1 MNAAIHSKNGLR
13 TNVSLRQQSRSIK
26 PRNCFPETSGRRSRL
41 SANPTLLTV
50 KNISSNDA
58 AFTVCAASGRARKSS
73 SCSLVST
80 RSAEPD
86 NGLSISFGIHD
97 RIIGMSLEGR
107 IIEFLDEEE
116 LRLAYVRKQERDR
129 LRVIDPR
136 GRNLTVH
143 GDRVVI
149 VHGPSTEGEFPALAR
164 QISEKVSA
172 RQAEVDVELLW
183 QSLGT
188 RQRELNPS
196 ELAELFFAETT
207 PEAESAVF
215 RALSEDNLFFRRK
228 GSQFL
233 PKTEE
238 QVSSERTRRERQRAR
253 EEFREHV
260 VTVLEQLLKKNT
272 DIPEESGVI
281 LDRIQNWL
289 RFNTGDEIVLILD
302 EIAGAAKARDAAYDI
317 LLRAGRVDPTLDR
330 FLVTAGIDPHF
341 SSTLIEAA
349 AQLMPFTHIPARLD
363 YQDAPAFTIDDEDT
377 REVDDALTVRWE
389 GDEIVVGIHIA
400 DVSAFV
406 TKGDTLDPEASRRS
420 STIYL
425 PSITVPMFPEHLSTD
440 LASLRTA
447 VPRPAFTVE
456 VRFDK
461 QANRAGYRI
470 ALSTIHVQK
479 RLSYDEADQIIE
491 SDPALSTLHRIAKQL
506 NDARSN
512 RGAITFRRAELKIR
526 VKGGEIQ
533 ITKINTNSPSRFV
546 VSEMMILANGLA
558 ADFASVNS
566 IPVIYRTQEPR
577 EPLAVENTLS
587 PALDAVDSTKTA
599 PWIRHDPQ
607 RDLKS
612 PALDA
617 VDSTKTA
624 PWIRHDPQRDL
635 LSPALDAGDST
646 KTAPW
651 IRHDP
656 QRDLKSPALDGVDS
670 TGRLRGSDI
679 TPSGTYK
686 AVEALAFER
695 LRKTFK
701 RSRLSLTPGL
711 HSGLGLGAYT
721 QASSPIRRYADL
733 VTQRQF
739 TATLSGVPVPYG
751 REELLRIL
759 AGAEAAELEI
769 RAIEDRSTNYW
780 LLEYLARYK
789 KGESLLAVVL
799 DPKGNIELQD
809 YYLRGRV
816 SSPAKLQPGEVVHVR
831 IETIDPAKGEVRFRI
846 A

>member
-1 MNAAIHSKNGLR
+1 
-13 TNVSLRQQSRSIK
+13 
-26 PRNCFPETSGRRSRL
+26 
-41 SANPTLLTV
+41 
-50 KNISSNDA
+50 
-58 AFTVCAASGRARKSS
+58 
-73 SCSLVST
+73 
-80 RSAEPD
+80 
-86 NGLSISFGIHD
+86 
-97 RIIGMSLEGR
+97 MSLEGR

-260 VTVLEQLLKKNT
+260 VKVLEQLLKKNT
-272 DIPEESGVI
+272 DIPEESAVI

-289 RFNTGDEIVLILD
+289 RFKTGDEIGLILE
-302 EIAGAAKARDAAYDI
+302 EIAGTAKARDAAYDI
-317 LLRAGRVDPTLDR
+317 LLRAGRVDPTVDR

-341 SSTLIEAA
+341 SSPLIEAA
-349 AQLMPFTHIPARLD
+349 AQLRPYTHIPTRLD

-389 GDEIVVGIHIA
+389 GDEIIVGIHIA

-406 TKGDTLDPEASRRS
+406 TKGDILDAEASSRS

-425 PSITVPMFPEHLSTD
+425 PSITVPMFPERLSTD
-440 LASLRTA
+440 LASLRTE

-470 ALSTIHVQK
+470 ALSTINVQK
-479 RLSYDEADQIIE
+479 RLSYDEADQIVE
-491 SDPALSTLHRIAKQL
+491 TDPALYTLHRIAKQL
-506 NDARSN
+506 QDSRSN

-526 VKGGEIQ
+526 VKGDEIQ
-533 ITKINTNSPSRFV
+533 ITKINPNSPSRFV

-577 EPLAVENTLS
+577 EALAVEDILS
-587 PALDAVDSTKTA
+587 PALDGVDST
-599 PWIRHDPQ
+599 R
-607 RDLKS
+607 
-612 PALDA
+612 
-617 VDSTKTA
+617 
-624 PWIRHDPQRDL
+624 
-635 LSPALDAGDST
+635 
-646 KTAPW
+646 TAPW

-656 QRDLKSPALDGVDS
+656 QRDLKSPALDGADSMRTAKSPALNGADS
-670 TGRLRGSDI
+670 TGRLSA
-679 TPSGTYK
+679 TYK
-686 AVEALAFER
+686 SVEALAFER

-751 REELLRIL
+751 REELLQIL
-759 AGAEAAELEI
+759 AAAEAAEQEI

-831 IETIDPAKGEVRFRI
+831 IETIGPAKGEVRFRI

>member
-1 MNAAIHSKNGLR
+1 ML
-13 TNVSLRQQSRSIK
+13 
-26 PRNCFPETSGRRSRL
+26 
-41 SANPTLLTV
+41 
-50 KNISSNDA
+50 
-58 AFTVCAASGRARKSS
+58 
-73 SCSLVST
+73 
-80 RSAEPD
+80 
-86 NGLSISFGIHD
+86 
-97 RIIGMSLEGR
+97 LEGR
-107 IIEFLDEEE
+107 IIEFLDAEE

-129 LRVIDPR
+129 LHVIDPR
-136 GRNLTVH
+136 GRNSTVH

-149 VHGPSTEGEFPALAR
+149 VHRPSTEGEFPALAR

-172 RQAEVDVELLW
+172 RQSEVDVELLW
-183 QSLGT
+183 QSVGT

-228 GSQFL
+228 GAQFL

-238 QVSSERTRRERQRAR
+238 QVLSERTRRQRQRAR

-260 VTVLEQLLKKNT
+260 VKVLEQLLKKNT

-289 RFNTGDEIVLILD
+289 RFKTGDEIGLILE

-341 SSTLIEAA
+341 SPTLIEAA
-349 AQLMPFTHIPARLD
+349 AQLTPYTHIPARLD

-406 TKGDTLDPEASRRS
+406 TKGDILDAEASRRS

-425 PSITVPMFPEHLSTD
+425 PSITVPMFPERLSTD
-440 LASLRTA
+440 LASLRTE

-470 ALSTIHVQK
+470 ALSTINVQK

-491 SDPALSTLHRIAKQL
+491 SDPALYTLHRIAKQL
-506 NDARSN
+506 RDARSN

-526 VKGGEIQ
+526 VKGDEIQ
-533 ITKINTNSPSRFV
+533 ITKINPNSPSRFV

-577 EPLAVENTLS
+577 EPLAVENTLR

-612 PALDA
+612 PALDGA
-617 VDSTKTA
+617 DSMRTA
-624 PWIRHDPQRDL
+624 
-635 LSPALDAGDST
+635 
-646 KTAPW
+646 
-651 IRHDP
+651 
-656 QRDLKSPALDGVDS
+656 KSPALNGADS
-670 TGRLRGSDI
+670 TGRLSA
-679 TPSGTYK
+679 TYK
-686 AVEALAFER
+686 SVEALAFER

-739 TATLSGVPVPYG
+739 TAMLSGVPVPYG
-751 REELLRIL
+751 REELLQIL
-759 AGAEAAELEI
+759 AAAETAEQEI

-789 KGESLLAVVL
+789 RGESLAAVVL

-816 SSPAKLQPGEVVHVR
+816 SGPVKLRPGEMVDVR
-831 IETIDPAKGEVRFRI
+831 IETIDPAKGEVRFR
-846 A
+846 AV

>member
-1 MNAAIHSKNGLR
+1 
-13 TNVSLRQQSRSIK
+13 
-26 PRNCFPETSGRRSRL
+26 
-41 SANPTLLTV
+41 
-50 KNISSNDA
+50 
-58 AFTVCAASGRARKSS
+58 
-73 SCSLVST
+73 
-80 RSAEPD
+80 
-86 NGLSISFGIHD
+86 
-97 RIIGMSLEGR
+97 MSLEGR
-107 IIEFLDEEE
+107 IIEFLDAEE

-129 LRVIDPR
+129 LHVIDPR
-136 GRNLTVH
+136 GRNSTVH

-149 VHGPSTEGEFPALAR
+149 VHRPSTEGEFPALAR

-172 RQAEVDVELLW
+172 RQSEVDVELLW
-183 QSLGT
+183 QSVGT

-207 PEAESAVF
+207 PETESAVF

-228 GSQFL
+228 GAQFL

-238 QVSSERTRRERQRAR
+238 QVLSERTRRQRQRAR

-260 VTVLEQLLKKNT
+260 VKVLEQLLKKNT
-272 DIPEESGVI
+272 DIPEESSVI

-289 RFNTGDEIVLILD
+289 RFKTGDEIGLILE

-330 FLVTAGIDPHF
+330 FLVTAGIEPHF
-341 SSTLIEAA
+341 SSPLIQAA
-349 AQLMPFTHIPARLD
+349 AQLTPYTHIPARLD
-363 YQDAPAFTIDDEDT
+363 YQDSPAFTIDDEDT
-377 REVDDALTVRWE
+377 QEVDDALTVRWE

-406 TKGDTLDPEASRRS
+406 RKGDILDAEASRRS

-425 PSITVPMFPEHLSTD
+425 PSITVPMFPERLSTD

-470 ALSTIHVQK
+470 ALSTINVQK

-491 SDPALSTLHRIAKQL
+491 SDPALYTLHRIAKQL
-506 NDARSN
+506 RDARSN

-526 VKGGEIQ
+526 VKGDEIQ
-533 ITKINTNSPSRFV
+533 ITKINPNSPSRFV

-577 EPLAVENTLS
+577 EALAVEDTLS
-587 PALDAVDSTKTA
+587 AALDAGDSTKTA
-599 PWIRHDPQ
+599 PSIRRDPQ

-617 VDSTKTA
+617 VDSTA
-624 PWIRHDPQRDL
+624 
-635 LSPALDAGDST
+635 
-646 KTAPW
+646 
-651 IRHDP
+651 
-656 QRDLKSPALDGVDS
+656 
-670 TGRLRGSDI
+670 GRLRGPDI
-679 TPSGTYK
+679 ALSGTYK

-739 TATLSGVPVPYG
+739 TAMLSGVPVPYG
-751 REELLRIL
+751 REELLQIL
-759 AGAEAAELEI
+759 AAAETAEQEI

-789 KGESLLAVVL
+789 RGESLAAVVL

-816 SSPAKLQPGEVVHVR
+816 SGPVKLRPGEMVDVR
-831 IETIDPAKGEVRFRI
+831 IETIDPAKGEVRFR
-846 A
+846 AV